1 MSGDAVSCQA
11 KEALNWEDVF
21 QLPDAAYAGR
31 KRIPKTVLVKQALL
45 TRHEERVLDKVQRL
59 EHFATVQKS
68 TTRILPLM
76 DEDHD
81 IQSIVFLRCDMPSS
95 RAYSEVARLVHK
107 CFPNPTVIL
116 FDGDGS
122 TCISVASTRKSRSEQ
137 GAMVIEK
144 MESTGAFAADDERYV
159 SFLDALSFAELPQDN
174 LLKYLEGVASNIQL
188 SKAIGVLGY
197 FPACNEGDEEFL
209 LRLLSTFDLT
219 SRKANELADQR
230 KTGKSLTLNESSKL
244 RIEQKR
250 LEKEAARLAEQ
261 IKEICHE

>member
-1 MSGDAVSCQA
+1 MSGDAVSYQA
-11 KEALNWEDVF
+11 KEALSWEDVF

-45 TRHEERVLDKVQRL
+45 TKHEERVLDKVQRL

-68 TTRILPLM
+68 TTRILPLV

-116 FDGDGS
+116 FDGAGS
-122 TCISVASTRKSRSEQ
+122 ACISVASTRKSHSEQ
-137 GAMVIEK
+137 GATVVEK
-144 MESTGAFAADDERYV
+144 VESTGAFASDDERYAP
-159 SFLDALSFAELPQDN
+159 FLDALAFAKLPQGN
-174 LLKYLEGVASNIQL
+174 LLEYLEGLASSVQM

-197 FPACNEGDEEFL
+197 FPVCAAGNKEFL
-209 LRLLSTFDLT
+209 LRLLSTFELT
-219 SRKANELADQR
+219 NRKAKELADQR
-230 KTGKSLTLNESSKL
+230 KKDKSLTLNESSKL